1 MISVLVVDD
10 DFRVAQVHA
19 GFAERAPGFLVV
31 GLAHTAAEAREQA
44 RALRPN
50 LVLLDIYL
58 PDASG
63 LSLLGQLGADV
74 IVLTAAAD
82 VAAVRTALARGAM
95 NYLIKPFTAEQLGER
110 LAGYARYRA
119 LLAEQRTLSQFE
131 VDQAV
136 QLLHEGDGVQP
147 SAPKGQSPVTTRL
160 VADLLR
166 RSSEPRSAAEIAG
179 ELGIARAT
187 AQRYLAALART
198 GRAEMTLRYG
208 TTGRPEHLYSWR
220 VARVG

>member
-1 MISVLVVDD
+1 VISVLVVDD

-19 GFAERAPGFLVV
+19 EFAERTPGFRVV
-31 GLAHTAAEAREQA
+31 GLAHTAAEARDRA
-44 RALRPN
+44 RALHPN
-50 LVLLDIYL
+50 LVLLDVYL
-58 PDASG
+58 PDAPG
-63 LSLLGQLGADV
+63 TSLLGQLGADV

-110 LAGYARYRA
+110 LAAYARYRA
-119 LLAEQRTLSQFE
+119 LLSEHRALTQAE

-136 QLLHEGDGVQP
+136 AVLHEGDGVQP
-147 SAPKGQSPVTTRL
+147 HAPKGQSPVTTRL
-160 VADLLR
+160 VADILR
-166 RSSEPRSAAEIAG
+166 RSSEPRSAAEIAV

-198 GRAEMTLRYG
+198 GRAAMTLRYG
-208 TTGRPEHLYSWR
+208 STGRPEHLYSWR
-220 VARVG
+220 PAPR